1 MHNFKSM
8 MKNAFGKGE
17 KTDLQTLLDD
27 DITQTERQLHSLKE
41 VCTNLIKSFRNLPY
55 MDESDRKKRGGS
67 TQMIQN
73 LNESLKLCT
82 SEMTTTLTSS
92 SSSLSTSNASS
103 TNHHSRQMSSNTMNI
118 MEHLPIRAVQSSAPS
133 LSSTTSFQT
142 FPLLSSIIFDI
153 IEIQKNAD
161 ICRDEYDQLMLKEL
175 NKIKYFVSD
184 EIPKVTKTKKQLR
197 DEIHRKDQS
206 TTRYRHLEQSLATY
220 QAENNSMSSSTN
232 DRMFRESN
240 NAATIADLQSKLREA
255 NVEMHETEL
264 KVRQLVDTY
273 ETILFNCAS
282 KGHEIADCIL
292 SILQY
297 YSRCNYDLSLIYNK
311 QLPKLKERV
320 ETSKRPVF
328 SCLLEQ
334 HLKVTKRKYSVVLE
348 ECIEQLKKTEG
359 YLDEG
364 IFRVNGSIAKQNKLK
379 SAFNIGLYEMSEYD
393 SYAIAGVLKLYL
405 REMQNALT
413 DDAHLMDWK
422 EAMCKST
429 HSEKM
434 NSIVRLLRSLDPHYY
449 ENLRYLITFL
459 KLVTDNSY
467 RNKMTIQN
475 IALIIGPN
483 LFREVPKNSNN
494 KNNVVDAT
502 NKTIFGFGC
511 SVLEFLLTDYDYI
524 FADAEDETSAITVPS
539 STNHSLKD
547 ESIKCSR
554 SNCKK
559 PLNNSFYLPKRSH
572 TSTINPIRQPS
583 LKLSHTNRSL
593 TMKWKK
599 GFLPKKFR
607 QRNSIVFT
615 GQEESYEP
623 LKNFEVKTGYL
634 IPTLPANDI
643 KSKSDHGNSMEK
655 NILTMTTS
663 NLITS
668 SSGNIN
674 SASTPNKLNRKS
686 KAPIITTTDIQTTY
700 ITTATNMTSTM
711 TSGNIQ
717 STNKFHKD
725 RYRETSTKKNNLV
738 PTISSSSSTVVVEPD
753 RSSFK
758 YKDKS
763 IKPNSQS
770 NEQLVNNKNQYNNHH
785 TIQYH
790 HNHLKYDEKDQRN
803 VSVTSSNSSSLA
815 SSAKNMPSPNT
826 SNFSEFDEEV
836 DEENDID
843 RNSDKVSNS
852 TQENLNEINKITES
866 ISVMSPCPGI
876 SGNDVCSQSTSSMG
890 LSDRSEQITDHITN
904 ISQPKKNVKRDIS
917 PYPTNPLKL
926 LPKNYRHR
934 IMQSE
939 DNIHCKT
946 VQLDKPVLPPKPTKQ
961 TVEMKKQQKRQQQD
975 KRILTTDNNEEV
987 KDEKKTNDHFDDTPN
1002 STNL

>member
-524 FADAEDETSAITVPS
+524 FADAE
-539 STNHSLKD
+539 
-547 ESIKCSR
+547 
-554 SNCKK
+554 
-559 PLNNSFYLPKRSH
+559 
-572 TSTINPIRQPS
+572 
-583 LKLSHTNRSL
+583 
-593 TMKWKK
+593 
-599 GFLPKKFR
+599 
-607 QRNSIVFT
+607 
-615 GQEESYEP
+615 ESYEP